1 MKRMR
6 SKVSPSE
13 FLEKIIPA
21 AKGSR
26 LAPYWD
32 DIKTLR
38 GKKCTLSQICD
49 FLALNDVEMSVA
61 GLSKYIS
68 RREATE
74 LSGRKSQTPK
84 PTKSANS
91 TTSATASPITDDAHI
106 EGETVNRGWS
116 EMDLAGLT
124 RKQKGERIADQFVNN
139 TPSRLFKNLHSSK
152 K

>member
-6 SKVSPSE
+6 SKVSPTE
-13 FLEKIIPA
+13 FLEKIVPA

-26 LAPYWD
+26 LAPYWE

-38 GKKCTLSQICD
+38 GKKCTLSQVCD
-49 FLALNDVEMSVA
+49 FLAENDVEMSVA

-68 RREATE
+68 RREVKE
-74 LSGRKSQTPK
+74 ISGGESQVSKTTPSAKSAVSTTTTSTANESGFEVQTP
-84 PTKSANS
+84 
-91 TTSATASPITDDAHI
+91 
-106 EGETVNRGWS
+106 NRGWT

-124 RKQKGERIADQFVNN
+124 RKQKGERIADQFVNS